1 MPLIDVAGARLYVKV
16 EGPDDAP
23 AVIFGHALG
32 LDHTTWDAQ
41 ARTFAERYRVVR
53 YDARGHG
60 RSPATGALGIA
71 DLAADAVGLMDAL
84 KIERA
89 VFCGLSMGGFVGL
102 QLALDEPERLAGLVL
117 CDTACALGPA
127 SMWYERVARIEA
139 GGTAAL
145 ADDTLKETLGP
156 ATRAERPDLARAI
169 KAMVKATDDA
179 GYAACARAIQAWSVC
194 ERLGE
199 VRTPTLVVT
208 GGDDPAIPPERSRAL
223 ANGIEGARLVVLDG
237 ARHLSNIERA
247 GDFDKALGGFLV
259 AHAVD

>member
-1 MPLIDVAGARLYVKV
+1 MPLIDVAGAHLYVKV

-32 LDHTTWDAQ
+32 LDHATWDGQ

-53 YDARGHG
+53 YDTRGHG
-60 RSPATGALGIA
+60 RSPATGTLKIP
-71 DLAADAVGLMDAL
+71 DLAADVVGLMDAL
-84 KIERA
+84 GIERA

-102 QLALDEPERLAGLVL
+102 QLALDNPERLAGLVL

-127 SMWYERVARIEA
+127 SMWNERVARIEK

-145 ADDTLKETLGP
+145 ADDTLDETLGP
-156 ATRAERPDLARAI
+156 TTRAGRPGLAEAI
-169 KAMVKATDDA
+169 KAMVGATDDA
-179 GYAACARAIQAWSVC
+179 GYAACARAIRDWSVC
-194 ERLGE
+194 GHLSD

-208 GGDDPAIPPERSRAL
+208 GGDDPAIPPERSQEL
-223 ANGIEGARLVVLDG
+223 ADGIEAARLVVLEG

-247 GDFDKALGGFLV
+247 EDFDAALGDFLA
-259 AHAVD
+259 AHALV